1 MFVKHWLKYVCV
13 LPMVLIVDEGVY
25 RKLRKNSLKQHLHL
39 NNVDGTVLK
48 IIIQKL

>member
-1 MFVKHWLKYVCV
+1 MFVKHWLKYVCI

-25 RKLRKNSLKQHLHL
+25 RKENSLKQHLHL
-39 NNVDGTVLK
+39 NNVDGTVFK